1 MKSHWSHF
9 VLSRLLITGSVSK
22 DSDCVPLSEVR
33 GGVTVGAI
41 TGAVTDGAGVR
52 VADTE
57 SVAAAFAAW

>member
-1 MKSHWSHF
+1 M
-9 VLSRLLITGSVSK
+9 SK

-41 TGAVTDGAGVR
+41 TGAVTDGAGVTL
-52 VADTE
+52 ADTE